1 MYKGLSP
8 GAIGVRVSS
17 LEEALSAAKQG
28 GFGGVEFN
36 PSEVAERVE
45 REGAETVRALFDSA
59 GVLPAGFGLTVEW
72 RKDEE
77 TWKEGLKALP
87 RLAKAAAA
95 IGGGDTFTWVLSCSD
110 SRPFTENYAFH
121 IERFKPIADILAEN
135 GCRLGLEF
143 LGPRTLREMLP
154 HPFIY
159 KMGDMLELGEKIG
172 ANVGILL
179 DCWHWHTGEGTLE
192 ELNALKAEQVIYVHV
207 NDAPTGV
214 AMADYVDNVR
224 GLPGETGIINIT
236 GFLQALNAIGYKGAV
251 TAEPFKP
258 ELSQLPDDAARLKTI
273 SESLDKIFGQAGLG

>member
-8 GAIGVRVSS
+8 GAIGVKASS
-17 LEEALSAAKQG
+17 LEEAISAAKLG

-45 REGAETVRALFDSA
+45 KEGAEAIRGLFDAA
-59 GVLPAGFGLTVEW
+59 GVLPAGFGLPVEW

-77 TWKEGLKALP
+77 TWRAGLEVLP
-87 RLAKAAAA
+87 RLAKAASA

-110 SRPFTENYAFH
+110 SRPMQENIAFH

-143 LGPRTLREMLP
+143 LGPKTLRDMLP
-154 HPFIY
+154 HPFLY

-172 ANVGILL
+172 QNVGILL
-179 DCWHWHTGEGTLE
+179 DCWHWHTSEGTVA
-192 ELNALKAEQVIYVHV
+192 ELRTLKPEQVVYVHV
-207 NDAPTGV
+207 NDAPKGV

-224 GLPGETGIINIT
+224 GLPGETGVIDIAS
-236 GFLQALNAIGYKGAV
+236 FLQALKEIGYPGAV

-273 SESLDKIFGQAGLG
+273 SASLDKIFQQAGLG